1 MDLFF
6 YIVLIVAFSLL
17 YYGYV
22 KKKDTDLKIKQIAL
36 EEKKIELE
44 IKQIEAKQGNYKQDN
59 SL

>member
-6 YIVLIVAFSLL
+6 YIVLIVGFSLL